1 MVSEEMGGFVVDQVV
16 YYYCH
21 SFTDNEL
28 MGEEGDKEVPMDELQ
43 EEDETLNVLKS
54 NEYTEDY
61 KYDQESY
68 LWCEL
73 TFHLPLMYKS
83 VDLTNTM
90 REVAAKSVIWE
101 VPRIKR
107 AITYLQN
114 DQLTLK
120 TEGINIVEMFQF
132 NKILDLN
139 RLYSNDI
146 HGIAE
151 TYGIEAAGRVLVKV
165 GDGCDWR
172 SMVNV
177 NLSLFTIP
185 VCRRCK
191 TCSRS
196 TASRLIRAT
205 CCSSPTT

>member
-1 MVSEEMGGFVVDQVV
+1 MDEDAQE
-16 YYYCH
+16 
-21 SFTDNEL
+21 
-28 MGEEGDKEVPMDELQ
+28 KPADELQ

-61 KYDQESY
+61 KYDQENH

-83 VDLTNTM
+83 MDLTNTM

-101 VPRIKR
+101 VPAIKR
-107 AITYLQN
+107 AITYMQN
-114 DQLTLK
+114 EKLTLK
-120 TEGINIVEMFQF
+120 TEGINIVEMFKY

-165 GDGCDWR
+165 GF
-172 SMVNV
+172 
-177 NLSLFTIP
+177 LKSL
-185 VCRRCK
+185 V
-191 TCSRS
+191 
-196 TASRLIRAT
+196 
-205 CCSSPTT
+205 